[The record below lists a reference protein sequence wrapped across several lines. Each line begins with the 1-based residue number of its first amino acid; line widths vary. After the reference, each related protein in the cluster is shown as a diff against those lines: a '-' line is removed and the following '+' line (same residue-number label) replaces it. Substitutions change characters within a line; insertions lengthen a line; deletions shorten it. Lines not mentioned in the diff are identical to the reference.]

1 MILPGFTRITKS
13 DFAKEMQDL
22 VEKLG
27 NIINR
32 NTEVIYELA
41 NKKVSIRDNILCS
54 VRDVTIQVDTN
65 GIPLTPTSAA
75 LDTSGTVDG
84 VTVINVQSNAT
95 NVFPTTQPFIAYT
108 PKSESINIDKVTGL
122 LPGYTWIL
130 RIIIWQR

>member
-122 LPGYTWIL
+122 LPGYTWFL

>member
-1 MILPGFTRITKS
+1 MKIPGFTRITKS

-54 VRDVTIQVDTN
+54 VRDVTIQVDAS

-84 VTVINVQSNAT
+84 VTVINVQSNST

-122 LPGYTWIL
+122 LPGYTWFL

>member
-1 MILPGFTRITKS
+1 MKIPGFTRITKS

-95 NVFPTTQPFIAYT
+95 NVFPTTQPFIVYT